1 MRRFTSVMRARPA
14 FDLKRPVV
22 PRAPLDARLQP
33 ARPVI
38 KVQTT
43 PETNQT
49 TKPKTSHKDQPLEIN
64 LLLTLDLRE
73 QAALQ
78 SALVTHGAPDALVT
92 LALTGACRISS
103 VDEARQLRKWLA
115 EARTAG
121 ETDFASLHV
130 IERGLV
136 EFGL

>member
-1 MRRFTSVMRARPA
+1 M
-14 FDLKRPVV
+14 
-22 PRAPLDARLQP
+22 
-33 ARPVI
+33 
-38 KVQTT
+38 
-43 PETNQT
+43 ET
-49 TKPKTSHKDQPLEIN
+49 K

-78 SALVTHGAPDALVT
+78 AALVTYGAPDSLVT

-103 VDEARQLRKWLA
+103 MDEARELKKWLA

-130 IERGLV
+130 IERALV
-136 EFGL
+136 EFGA

>member
-1 MRRFTSVMRARPA
+1 MITSGCRGLGPG
-14 FDLKRPVV
+14 FQFN
-22 PRAPLDARLQP
+22 DAAHSQILM
-33 ARPVI
+33 
-38 KVQTT
+38 
-43 PETNQT
+43 E
-49 TKPKTSHKDQPLEIN
+49 LN

-78 SALVTHGAPDALVT
+78 AALVTHGAPDALVT

-103 VDEARQLRKWLA
+103 LEEARQLRKWLA

-130 IERGLV
+130 IERALV
-136 EFGL
+136 DFGV